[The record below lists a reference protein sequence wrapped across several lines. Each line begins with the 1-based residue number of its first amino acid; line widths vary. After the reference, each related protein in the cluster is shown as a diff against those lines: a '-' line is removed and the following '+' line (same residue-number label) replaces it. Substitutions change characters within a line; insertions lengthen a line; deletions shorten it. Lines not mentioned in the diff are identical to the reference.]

1 MPDTVLYA
9 LNGLIQL
16 ILTTANKAGTYHHFR
31 ADGTEVQIKYSWN
44 VVGLGGM
51 AAQSLLLSTC
61 LIFELTKT
69 QSQPIPYRDI

>member
-1 MPDTVLYA
+1 MPDIVLCV

-16 ILTTANKAGTYHHFR
+16 ILTIVNKAGTYHFR
-31 ADGTEVQIKYSWN
+31 ADVTEVQIKYSWN

-51 AAQSLLLSTC
+51 AAESMLLSTC